1 MLEHEALLEAST
13 FIHSLEKRQNL
24 LIGCIEEICLRNG
37 WVNVE
42 HLRDLLGKSIKTD
55 YDKYLENLC
64 DEIKTEN
71 GDQFCIGRQV
81 FGVGIGAINIIF
93 IMVFQSNSFAT
104 YFLMS
109 SFFFYLLRRLFME

>member
-1 MLEHEALLEAST
+1 MLGRGIAWLDAGTHEALLEAST

-42 HLRDLLGKSIKTD
+42 HLRDLLVKSIKTD

-64 DEIKTEN
+64 DEIQN
-71 GDQFCIGRQV
+71 
-81 FGVGIGAINIIF
+81 
-93 IMVFQSNSFAT
+93 
-104 YFLMS
+104 
-109 SFFFYLLRRLFME
+109 